1 LIEEKTQVEGYTS
14 EREQVDAIKKWW
26 QDNGKG
32 IVLGLLVGLG
42 GLGGYR
48 YWNGMQD
55 AQAENASVNYEQ
67 FLNLAIQGGGKET
80 METGQAILDAYPKSA
95 YARLTALLMAKL
107 AVDDAKLEDAKKHL
121 QWVISNADG
130 DELVAIAR
138 ARMAQIILAE
148 GNADAALKTLQA
160 VGKGQSGQF
169 AEIEGDILAALG
181 KKPEAA
187 KAYKAAQTAMADS
200 GADPRLLE
208 LKIESLGLEQAGN

>member
-1 LIEEKTQVEGYTS
+1 MEGYTS
-14 EREQVDAIKKWW
+14 ESEQVEAIKKWW
-26 QDNGKG
+26 RDNGKG
-32 IVLGLLVGLG
+32 IALGLIVGLG

-67 FLNLAIQGGGKET
+67 FLNLAAQGGGKDA
-80 METGQAILDAYPKSA
+80 METGQAILTAYPKST

-107 AVDDAKLEDAKKHL
+107 AVDDGKLDDGKKHL
-121 QWVISNADG
+121 QWVIDNAGG

-148 GNADAALKTLQA
+148 GAADAALKTFRQIGKAQA
-160 VGKGQSGQF
+160 PQF

-181 KKPEAA
+181 KKDDAA
-187 KAYKAAQTAMADS
+187 KAYAAAQTVVADA
-200 GADPRLLE
+200 GGDPRLIE
-208 LKIESLGLEQAGN
+208 LKIESLGLDPAAN

>member
-1 LIEEKTQVEGYTS
+1 MEGYTS

-32 IVLGLLVGLG
+32 IVLGLIVGLG

-80 METGQAILDAYPKSA
+80 METGQAILDAYPKST

-121 QWVISNADG
+121 QWVISNAGG

-148 GNADAALKTLQA
+148 GNADAALKTLQQ
-160 VGKGQSGQF
+160 VGKGQSDQF

-187 KAYKAAQTAMADS
+187 KAYEAAQTAMADS